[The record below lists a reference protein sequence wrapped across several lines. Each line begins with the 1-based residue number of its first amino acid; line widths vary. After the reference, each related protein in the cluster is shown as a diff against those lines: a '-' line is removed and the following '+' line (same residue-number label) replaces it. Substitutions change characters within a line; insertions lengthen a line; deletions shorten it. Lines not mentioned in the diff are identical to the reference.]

1 MGLLYFQTI
10 KDTLIRTF
18 IQFSYFEPDVV
29 KMSSRPEW
37 APFLHNLCYLH
48 GALQLKARLGRA
60 GWNRP
65 QEFFNLRF
73 TELFVSEYLLRSN
86 SNTNLQVSSLPKLLM
101 HFRKK
106 VPIIYWSSN
115 IINFR
120 YLHTVCTR
128 LWLPSL
134 VTLYSVLNLNIRSVK
149 AHIFQPPP
157 FRMHALLL
165 FFFRLCL

>member
-18 IQFSYFEPDVV
+18 TQFSYFEPDVV

-73 TELFVSEYLLRSN
+73 TELFVSEYLFRRN
-86 SNTNLQVSSLPKLLM
+86 SNTNLQVNSLPKLWV

-106 VPIIYWSSN
+106 VIYYSSN

-120 YLHTVCTR
+120 YRHTVCTR
-128 LWLPSL
+128 LRLPSFF
-134 VTLYSVLNLNIRSVK
+134 TLYSVLNLNIRSVK
-149 AHIFQPPP
+149 AHIFQPPL
-157 FRMHALLL
+157 FLMLLL
-165 FFFRLCL
+165 FFLLCL